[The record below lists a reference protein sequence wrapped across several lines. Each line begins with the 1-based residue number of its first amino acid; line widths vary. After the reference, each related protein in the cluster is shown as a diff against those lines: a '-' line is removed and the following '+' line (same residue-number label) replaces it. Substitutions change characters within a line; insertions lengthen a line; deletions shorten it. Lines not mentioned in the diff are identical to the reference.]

1 MEFVMN
7 IILSSVRMATP
18 LIFLALAELYS
29 QRAGLV
35 HIGLEG
41 LASIGSLV
49 GFLVSLI
56 TGSPMLGVLAGAAV
70 GILVNMIFAYA
81 TVTLC
86 AEQIVYGMDVEELLF
101 VIVPI
106 LSRQCGCNIFKLC
119 FQYPVS
125 GNTEGPPIQQSASIV
140 CAVF

>member
-56 TGSPMLGVLAGAAV
+56 TGRRWVAGEARSFFKIDRPSSSGSMISKSTRLGVSFSMASQNSLGLEKPVASKP
-70 GILVNMIFAYA
+70 
-81 TVTLC
+81 
-86 AEQIVYGMDVEELLF
+86 VEF
-101 VIVPI
+101 MV
-106 LSRQCGCNIFKLC
+106 
-119 FQYPVS
+119 
-125 GNTEGPPIQQSASIV
+125 
-140 CAVF
+140 